1 AVDAAVHADAEFTES
16 ARAVI
21 GVTWAVIAV
30 TATGLVT
37 RLAPDRIRGEAL
49 GAYTALSSLGGGVGS
64 VLGGLVA
71 DAAGYVAAFGL
82 AGVVVGCALVVVLLT
97 GGRGVAA
104 GEQSLAD

>member
-1 AVDAAVHADAEFTES
+1 
-16 ARAVI
+16 
-21 GVTWAVIAV
+21 
-30 TATGLVT
+30 
-37 RLAPDRIRGEAL
+37 L

-64 VLGGLVA
+64 ALGGFVA

-104 GEQSLAD
+104 EAQSLAD